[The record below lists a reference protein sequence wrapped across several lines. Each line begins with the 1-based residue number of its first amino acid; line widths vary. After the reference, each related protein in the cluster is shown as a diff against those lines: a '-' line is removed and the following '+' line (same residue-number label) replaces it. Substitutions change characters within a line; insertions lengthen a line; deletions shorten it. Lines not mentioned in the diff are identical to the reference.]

1 MRGINMKLLLE
12 QKEYLEKKI
21 LSLQEKKARLQEQK
35 KQTKVNNN
43 FSYNTVFE
51 DSQLLT
57 EELGKSEREINEYQ
71 SLLSTA
77 EIITTFNN
85 EQIDFG
91 TSFKVKFQD
100 VDEIYEYTLIEVNLG
115 SEFNSQHG
123 YITKES
129 KLGSAIYMKSVSSK
143 FYYDIDGEEIAG
155 EVLEIIP
162 KNFLTIKQKEVP
174 EKSEIQKVNMVNKE
188 KPRRNRTLNEEKCT
202 AFVEY
207 HQKLKKYANSSANI
221 KKELA
226 RLQMITSSQE
236 VCLKKLLVAEN
247 RKNYK
252 YVSSKAS
259 LLQRLA
265 RKIIRPE
272 DLTTIDFG
280 TEMLLEIESN
290 GKKKIKSLE
299 LVPLFCGLQAED
311 RFISVRNRI
320 GFALYKGQVGDVFD
334 FIKTVYEPHQKI
346 KVLQFGIHK
355 DHLLIP
361 DNSNLPSLSQK
372 EREESLIH
380 FRYQKKNCPDMT
392 ISQWK
397 LFDIELSK
405 VSDDAERTPY
415 ISRLYALKDL
425 VSEDNI
431 RILTEKRVKENN
443 DKVGIGSVVHYALTT
458 DDKKEEY
465 TTEMIACAYTV
476 EEDLKYTEAFSTLG
490 KSMMGKKKG
499 ESFEWE
505 IDGSVQ
511 KGVILSVY
519 NETLEQ
525 YRDCNQEWET
535 YYESN
540 RPKLVSEQA
549 ILLKEEKD
557 RENEAIELLRSK
569 LISID
574 DVTVHGNYD
583 TQKSAVQKEII
594 TKYTRIKQIESALNT
609 SVIVENHVSDI
620 IEIGSEFSIILDNE
634 EPLDFVL
641 IEKMIAGESS
651 ERFLSIESNLGK
663 AVLHK
668 KVGDSFSLVTE
679 SGDTIN
685 GFTAHCEQKDKT
697 TSFTKVKK

>member
-1 MRGINMKLLLE
+1 MRGINMRLLLE

-35 KQTKVNNN
+35 KQTKVNNS

-252 YVSSKAS
+252 YASSKAS

-334 FIKTVYEPHQKI
+334 FIKTVYEPHKKLNFYSLGFIKI
-346 KVLQFGIHK
+346 I
-355 DHLLIP
+355 
-361 DNSNLPSLSQK
+361 
-372 EREESLIH
+372 
-380 FRYQKKNCPDMT
+380 Y
-392 ISQWK
+392 
-397 LFDIELSK
+397 
-405 VSDDAERTPY
+405 
-415 ISRLYALKDL
+415 
-425 VSEDNI
+425 
-431 RILTEKRVKENN
+431 
-443 DKVGIGSVVHYALTT
+443 
-458 DDKKEEY
+458 
-465 TTEMIACAYTV
+465 
-476 EEDLKYTEAFSTLG
+476 
-490 KSMMGKKKG
+490 
-499 ESFEWE
+499 
-505 IDGSVQ
+505 
-511 KGVILSVY
+511 
-519 NETLEQ
+519 
-525 YRDCNQEWET
+525 
-535 YYESN
+535 
-540 RPKLVSEQA
+540 
-549 ILLKEEKD
+549 
-557 RENEAIELLRSK
+557 
-569 LISID
+569 
-574 DVTVHGNYD
+574 
-583 TQKSAVQKEII
+583 
-594 TKYTRIKQIESALNT
+594 
-609 SVIVENHVSDI
+609 
-620 IEIGSEFSIILDNE
+620 
-634 EPLDFVL
+634 
-641 IEKMIAGESS
+641 
-651 ERFLSIESNLGK
+651 
-663 AVLHK
+663 
-668 KVGDSFSLVTE
+668 
-679 SGDTIN
+679 
-685 GFTAHCEQKDKT
+685 
-697 TSFTKVKK
+697 

>member
-1 MRGINMKLLLE
+1 MKLLLE

-35 KQTKVNNN
+35 KQIKVNYN

-57 EELGKSEREINEYQ
+57 EELGKNEREINEYQ
-71 SLLSTA
+71 SLLSDA

-100 VDEIYEYTLIEVNLG
+100 IDEVYEYTLIEVNLG

-123 YITKES
+123 YITKDS

-143 FYYDIDGEEIAG
+143 FYYDIDEEEITG
-155 EVLEIIP
+155 EILEIIP
-162 KNFLTIKQKEVP
+162 KNSLTIKQQEMP
-174 EKSEIQKVNMVNKE
+174 RRSEIQKVNKE
-188 KPRRNRTLNEEKCT
+188 KSSRNRIPGEIHCT
-202 AFVEY
+202 AFTEY
-207 HQKLKKYANSSANI
+207 HLKLKKYANSSVNI

-226 RLQMITSSQE
+226 RLQMITPSQE
-236 VCLKKLLVAEN
+236 ACLKKLLVAEN

-252 YVSSKAS
+252 YVSSKNG
-259 LLQRLA
+259 LLQYLA
-265 RKIIRPE
+265 RKIIMPE

-290 GKKKIKSLE
+290 GKKKVKSLE

-311 RFISVRNRI
+311 RFVSVRNRI
-320 GFALYKGQVGDVFD
+320 GFALYKGQIGDVFD
-334 FIKTVYEPHQKI
+334 FMKTSHEPHQKI
-346 KVLQFGIHK
+346 RVLQFGIHK

-372 EREESLIH
+372 EREKSLVY
-380 FRYQKKNCPDMT
+380 FRYQKKNRPDMT

-405 VSDDAERTPY
+405 VSSDAERTPY
-415 ISRLYALKDL
+415 ISRLHSLKSL
-425 VSEDNI
+425 VSKDNV
-431 RILTEKRVKENN
+431 RILTEKRIKENK
-443 DKVGIGSVVHYALTT
+443 DEVGIGSVVHYALGTA
-458 DDKKEEY
+458 DKKEEY

-476 EEDLKYTEAFSTLG
+476 EEDLKYTEAFSPLG
-490 KSMMGKKKG
+490 KSMMGKKKD

-511 KGVILSVY
+511 KGVILSVC
-519 NETLEQ
+519 NEVLEQ
-525 YRDCNQEWET
+525 DRDCNQEWEA

-540 RPKLVSEQA
+540 RPKLVREQA
-549 ILLKEEKD
+549 ILLEEEKA
-557 RENEAIELLRSK
+557 RENEEIELLRSK

-583 TQKSAVQKEII
+583 TQKSVIQKEII
-594 TKYTRIKQIESALNT
+594 AKYEKIKHIEGSLN
-609 SVIVENHVSDI
+609 SSGIVENHVSDI
-620 IEIGSEFSIILDNE
+620 IEIGSEFSIILDGE

-641 IEKMIAGESS
+641 IEKKIASESS

-663 AVLHK
+663 AILNK

-679 SGDTIN
+679 SGDVIN
-685 GFTAHCEQKDKT
+685 GLTAHCRQNDKDV
-697 TSFTKVKK
+697 SFTKVKK